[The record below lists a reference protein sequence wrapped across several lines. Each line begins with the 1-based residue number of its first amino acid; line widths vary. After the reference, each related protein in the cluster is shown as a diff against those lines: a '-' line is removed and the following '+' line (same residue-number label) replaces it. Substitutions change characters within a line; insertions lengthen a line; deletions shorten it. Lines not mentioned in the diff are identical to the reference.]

1 MQSAHNRARDEIP
14 NHLELCPL
22 GWPATHVRRTRDLG
36 GLGSASPRVSRMAG
50 GFYSADRVRLRIL
63 GQNAATAGVL
73 AGWETAV
80 WTNDNS
86 AGMRARQEQES
97 AE

>member
-1 MQSAHNRARDEIP
+1 
-14 NHLELCPL
+14 
-22 GWPATHVRRTRDLG
+22 
-36 GLGSASPRVSRMAG
+36 MAG
-50 GFYSADRVRLRIL
+50 GFYSADRARLRIL

-97 AE
+97 AHQADSKLKNFISYINKMPPREFESLSPP